1 MLKIK
6 FEYRDEYTRGNWST
20 QEGVFS
26 TLEECKEW
34 YGLGIDC
41 EYRIISIEKVEDQ
54 RYKYG
59 TIREQDS

>member
-26 TLEECKEW
+26 SLEECKEW

-41 EYRIISIEKVEDQ
+41 EYRIISIEKVED
-54 RYKYG
+54 
-59 TIREQDS
+59 